1 VVKNKTG
8 QLTKLFYATVTIA
21 LLLVS
26 QYHFNAPQQAEAAPP
41 LVACSAEQIRATE
54 RWWYL
59 GNRSVIDFGVSGSAQ
74 TLSLNPQNISML
86 EGSTVVTDTSGELQF
101 YSNGQIIWNKNN
113 QTMPN
118 GSGLLAAPSAT
129 QTVASFPSLSRP
141 GVYFVVHNGGAFE
154 TGGSGPLRYSEVDM
168 SLDGGLGD
176 VTNGVKNI
184 LLDGGANTATEGLIA
199 VPNSDATGFWVITAT
214 GANEVGNN
222 NIVAHEFDGDG
233 PTGTIVRTPMS
244 TPNGNTFAT
253 FNLSPDRTKLVQHF
267 GNFTSGSGQLRL
279 LNIDAESGVMSEI
292 ITWDL
297 PKTGTNGDFNYSAD
311 FSPDGRWVYA
321 TRIFGGGKLFRYDTQ
336 THTTADALEDN
347 IELVGDLGTNGGQV
361 KRAPDGRMYIAN
373 YNATHLHVVND
384 PNNISDPDF
393 VQGGISLPSGAT
405 SQFGLPQTVSGCPA
419 PKNAPVNLSVSASGY
434 NSTELAWSEPVDTGG
449 DTLLGYRIDRSLD
462 GDNWATIVDNTQ
474 NTATTYQDSELSPGT
489 TYYYRIYAVYDS
501 LTSGSSNTASATTTN
516 EAPDCN
522 QGYVACFTSAV
533 TGSEVVLEVEDSCE
547 ITSRGISE
555 ESSNSIT
562 DPENYSY
569 PLGLV
574 DFVLECQ
581 NSGDTITVT
590 QYYYETQTDNYV
602 LRKYNPNTESYFTI
616 NDHTIEDVTV
626 NGSQALRVTFEVTDG
641 GELDVDGEAN
651 GEIIDP
657 AGPALQQ
664 TSPNSPIDESEE
676 PIISDGLLANTGTRV
691 MIAALLAAGSAGTA
705 LFLLK
710 QRDTAS

>member
-1 VVKNKTG
+1 MAKSKIG
-8 QLTKLFYATVTIA
+8 QLSKLFCIPVVVA
-21 LLLVS
+21 LFLVS
-26 QYHFNAPQQAEAAPP
+26 QFILSAPQKVQAAPP

-54 RWWYL
+54 RWWYF
-59 GNRSVIDFGVSGSAQ
+59 GNRSVIDFGVSGSAR
-74 TLSLNPQNISML
+74 TLSLNPQNISAL

-101 YSNGQIIWNKNN
+101 YSNGQTIWNKNN
-113 QTMPN
+113 QAMPN

-279 LNIDAESGVMSEI
+279 LDINAESGAMSEI
-292 ITWDL
+292 VTWDL

-321 TRIFGGGKLFRYDTQ
+321 TRIFGGGKLFRYDIQ
-336 THTTADALEDN
+336 THTTAQALEDN
-347 IELVGDLGTNGGQV
+347 IELVGNLGTNGGQV
-361 KRAPDGRMYIAN
+361 KRAPDGKMYVAN

-384 PNNISDPDF
+384 PNNVANPDF
-393 VQGGISLPSGAT
+393 VQAGVSLPSGAT

-419 PKNAPVNLSVSASGY
+419 PKNAPVNLNVSATSY
-434 NSTELAWSEPVDTGG
+434 SSTELSWSGPVDVGG
-449 DTLLGYRIDRSLD
+449 GTLLGYRIDRSPD
-462 GDNWATIVDNTQ
+462 GNSWTTIADNTESM
-474 NTATTYQDSELSPGT
+474 TTTYQDNGLSPGT
-489 TYYYRIYAVYDS
+489 TYYYRIYAVYDAIIS
-501 LTSGSSNTASATTTN
+501 DSSNTASATTDD
-516 EAPDCN
+516 EAPDCTE
-522 QGYVACFTSAV
+522 GYVSCFTSAV
-533 TGSEVVLEVEDSCE
+533 TGDEVILEVEDSCE
-547 ITSRGISE
+547 ITSSGVSD
-555 ESSNSIT
+555 ESSNSII
-562 DPENYSY
+562 DPANFSY
-569 PLGLV
+569 PLGLMN
-574 DFVLECQ
+574 FVLECGTP
-581 NSGDTITVT
+581 GDTVTVS
-590 QYYYETQTDNYV
+590 QYYFESENSDYV
-602 LRKYNPNTESYFTI
+602 LRKYNPITESYFTV
-616 NDHTIEDVTV
+616 NDYSIEDVTI
-626 NGSQALRVTFEVTDG
+626 NGEQALKVSFEVTDG
-641 GELDVDGEAN
+641 GELDIDSVVN
-651 GEIIDP
+651 GEIVDP
-657 AGPALQQ
+657 AGLALQQ
-664 TSPNSPIDESEE
+664 SDSNTPSDPSNASVVGGGLASTGMSV
-676 PIISDGLLANTGTRV
+676 IIVTLMAFTPLSLSLLALRKVSSTP
-691 MIAALLAAGSAGTA
+691 
-705 LFLLK
+705 
-710 QRDTAS
+710 

>member
-1 VVKNKTG
+1 VVA
-8 QLTKLFYATVTIA
+8 LF
-21 LLLVS
+21 LVS
-26 QYHFNAPQQAEAAPP
+26 QFILSAPQKVQAAPP

-54 RWWYL
+54 RWWYF
-59 GNRSVIDFGVSGSAQ
+59 GNRSVIDFGVSGSAR
-74 TLSLNPQNISML
+74 TLSLNPQNISAL

-101 YSNGQIIWNKNN
+101 YSNGQTIWNKNN
-113 QTMPN
+113 QAMPN

-279 LNIDAESGVMSEI
+279 LDINAESGAMSEI
-292 ITWDL
+292 VTWDL

-321 TRIFGGGKLFRYDTQ
+321 TRIFGGGKLFRYDIQ
-336 THTTADALEDN
+336 THTTAQALEDN
-347 IELVGDLGTNGGQV
+347 IELVGNLGTNGGQV
-361 KRAPDGRMYIAN
+361 KRAPDGKMYVAN

-384 PNNISDPDF
+384 PNNVANPDF
-393 VQGGISLPSGAT
+393 VQAGVSLPSGAT

-419 PKNAPVNLSVSASGY
+419 PKNAPVNLNVSATSY
-434 NSTELAWSEPVDTGG
+434 SSTELSWSGPVDVGG
-449 DTLLGYRIDRSLD
+449 GTLLGYRIDRSPD
-462 GDNWATIVDNTQ
+462 GNSWTTIADNTESM
-474 NTATTYQDSELSPGT
+474 TTTYQDNGLSPGT
-489 TYYYRIYAVYDS
+489 TYYYRIYAVYDAIIS
-501 LTSGSSNTASATTTN
+501 DSSNTASAATSD
-516 EAPDCN
+516 EYPDCSES
-522 QGYVACFTSAV
+522 YVDCFTSDI

-555 ESSNSIT
+555 ESSHSIT
-562 DPENYSY
+562 DPENYDY
-569 PLGLV
+569 PIGLM
-574 DFVLECQ
+574 DFVLQCQ
-581 NSGDTITVT
+581 NAGDTITIT
-590 QYYYETQTDNYV
+590 QYYFQTDSNDYV
-602 LRKYNPNTESYFTI
+602 LRKYDPNTESYFTI
-616 NDHTIEDVTV
+616 NDYDVEDVTV

-641 GELDVDGEAN
+641 GVLDIDSEAN
-651 GEIIDP
+651 GEIVDP
-657 AGPALQQ
+657 AGLALQQ
-664 TSPNSPIDESEE
+664 TNSNSPTDTNEGLK
-676 PIISDGLLANTGTRV
+676 ISNDLLANTGTSV
-691 MIAALLAAGSAGTA
+691 LIAVLLAIGSVGIS
-705 LFLLK
+705 LLLLK
-710 QRDTAS
+710 RWGAAN